1 MEWQREGPSG
11 PERSVLLTQHN
22 THSPTHTHTATARPQ
37 RELPLEQKGSRRC
50 KKAPIN
56 WRAEQMDSQIV
67 SGRSGQ
73 SRGCDTAAADKP
85 PNRAQRQCKCTGK
98 LLAHA
103 NAAIG
108 PGGGHRII
116 AGKAASAAGS
126 TLTSGKWRA
135 DNAPSIIGLHCLH
148 SSLELA
154 ERVHTDRERKRTV
167 G

>member
-1 MEWQREGPSG
+1 MAERRAKWTRE
-11 PERSVLLTQHN
+11 ERASDTTQHTLTN
-22 THSPTHTHTATARPQ
+22 THTATARPQ

-56 WRAEQMDSQIV
+56 WRTEQMDSQIV

-154 ERVHTDRERKRTV
+154 ERVQTDRERKRTV